1 MSDREIRKSIRY
13 QVLTVFFIPLVGA
26 GIHIAAA
33 FHIIRLMIRVLG
45 VFNVPLLIGTTL
57 TSFLL
62 FAAFYVIVYLI
73 TSKAYY
79 KIVAVE
85 K

>member
-13 QVLTVFFIPLVGA
+13 QILTVFFIPLVGA

-62 FAAFYVIVYLI
+62 FAVFYVIVYLI